1 MRGVAR
7 KVSTPQ
13 WPGVPAMW
21 FERAA
26 HGSAQR
32 SVDRLPVQS
41 LRSVSHHP
49 DWDRLRENAPSAL
62 DGRFD
67 PARDRQGGAHGTPGA
82 RARDRA
88 ATDARHPQAGAN
100 KPPPGA
106 AERADD
112 RRDPRSRRALPERG
126 GKKGE
131 PHIDPDDPPR
141 RRANKRPGHGTY
153 ETDRPPIFLVKGR
166 RTGR

>member
-67 PARDRQGGAHGTPGA
+67 PARDRQGEPTA
-82 RARDRA
+82 RLARELGIGR
-88 ATDARHPQAGAN
+88 
-100 KPPPGA
+100 
-106 AERADD
+106 
-112 RRDPRSRRALPERG
+112 PRMHDIRKQVQTSLRQALPSEPMTDEILLEADELYQNA
-126 GKKGE
+126 GE
-131 PHIDPDDPPR
+131 
-141 RRANKRPGHGTY
+141 KR
-153 ETDRPPIFLVKGR
+153 
-166 RTGR
+166 